1 MLVYFN
7 YKTRIVEKKTTPSA
21 YMITAKLKQKTTKL
35 EKKIFNGKEEHPV
48 FFLNQKLLAKGVNV

>member
-35 EKKIFNGKEEHPV
+35 EKKIFNGKKRTPS
-48 FFLNQKLLAKGVNV
+48 FLFKPETSGKRS